1 MTTLRAL
8 TGSRTLNRVLP
19 WLGALVLAAGIATF
33 NVVFFGSDDEPARTP
48 VAANQPASNE
58 PAAANQAPSVQQ
70 PTKGVPLS
78 QEARK
83 VAAEFIATAVA
94 RKNLARSYTLAHPD
108 LRQGMTLKQWKTGNI
123 PVQPYPVDSAKFKL
137 DYSYPNE
144 AQIEVSLEAK
154 PATGMRAAYFIL
166 GLKKYRRHWTVDYW
180 GPRGGVPVPRAD

>member
-33 NVVFFGSDDEPARTP
+33 VVVYFGSDDEPATTP
-48 VAANQPASNE
+48 VAANQPAVNE
-58 PAAANQAPSVQQ
+58 PAPTGKQPKRAALPEQ
-70 PTKGVPLS
+70 
-78 QEARK
+78 ARK

-94 RKNLARSYTLAHPD
+94 RKNLARSYALAHPD

-123 PVQPYPVDSAKFKL
+123 PVQPYPVDRAKFKL
-137 DYSYPNE
+137 DYSHPNE

-154 PATGMRAAYFIL
+154 AGTGTRAAYFIL
-166 GLKKYRRHWTVDYW
+166 GLKKYHRHWTVDYW
-180 GPRGGVPVPRAD
+180 GPRGGVPVPRVD

>member
-8 TGSRTLNRVLP
+8 TGWRTLNLVLP

-33 NVVFFGSDDEPARTP
+33 VVVFFGSDDEPTRAPAAAAR
-48 VAANQPASNE
+48 QPAANE
-58 PAAANQAPSVQQ
+58 PAAVQEK
-70 PTKGVPLS
+70 PTKRVALPE
-78 QEARK
+78 EARK
-83 VAAEFIATAVA
+83 VAAEFISTAVA
-94 RKNLARSYTLAHPD
+94 RKNLARSYALAHPE

-123 PVQPYPVDSAKFKL
+123 PVQPYPVDTARFKL

-154 PATGMRAAYFIL
+154 PGARQPAAYFIL
-166 GLKKYRRHWTVDYW
+166 GLRKYRRHWTVDYW